1 MNVFRLGAIVLSL
14 WSAGTIHSAA
24 SQASF
29 TVTPSEPLIDEPVRI
44 VVSRLA
50 PNNPITLRAKSEA
63 QDHLWWRSEI
73 VINSG
78 PDGQIDLGA
87 KAPDAGSYRGIDA
100 MGIFWSMKPD
110 KEPKNADHSF
120 FTVRNFFETIDTT
133 IEVVEAGHAVGS
145 VTIKRRYSKAGVK
158 CGPLKDAG
166 LQGIL
171 CYPDDGKQHPGV
183 LVIGG
188 SEGGIGLPDVSVL
201 LASHGF
207 AAYRSLISARVDS
220 PQRFKIFLLNTSSER
235 LIRCSHFPRCA
246 RDVSRCL
253 EYLAVRKQHSN
264 LPRCLPSSTLS

>member
-1 MNVFRLGAIVLSL
+1 MPAVIEVLTRWEFL
-14 WSAGTIHSAA
+14 VDETRQGTR
-24 SQASF
+24 
-29 TVTPSEPLIDEPVRI
+29 ECRPLIFH
-44 VVSRLA
+44 SQKF
-50 PNNPITLRAKSEA
+50 LR
-63 QDHLWWRSEI
+63 DDRHH
-73 VINSG
+73 
-78 PDGQIDLGA
+78 
-87 KAPDAGSYRGIDA
+87 YRGGRGRA
-100 MGIFWSMKPD
+100 CCS
-110 KEPKNADHSF
+110 
-120 FTVRNFFETIDTT
+120 
-133 IEVVEAGHAVGS
+133 S

-171 CYPDDGKQHPGV
+171 CYPDDDKQHPGV

-207 AAYRSLISARVDS
+207 AAVSLSYFGESGQPATLQNI
-220 PQRFKIFLLNTSSER
+220 PLNTSSER

-264 LPRCLPSSTLS
+264 LPRCLSSSTLS